1 MSTEKNIVE
10 QVLFSPLQLKVTRIE
25 HDPEAAEYWG
35 YNITLGGA
43 NIKFRKAKI
52 TPKKQGM
59 FVTLWRRNMHL
70 QTEPFR
76 LADDFNH
83 YIILTETDEYQGLFI
98 FPKAVLAQHQ
108 ILTTATKEGKRGFR
122 IYPPQVEVHNPQ
134 ARKTQAWQAPYFVDL
149 SDSSDSAIER
159 IKHLLSIT

>member
-1 MSTEKNIVE
+1 MSTEINILE
-10 QVLFSPLQLKVTRIE
+10 KVLFSPLQLKTTAIE

-35 YNITLGGA
+35 YNIALSGA

-52 TPKKQGM
+52 TPKKLGM
-59 FVTLWRRNMHL
+59 FVTLWRRNMNR
-70 QTEPFR
+70 QTEPFH
-76 LADDFNH
+76 LADNVDY

-98 FPKAVLAQHQ
+98 FPKAALAQHQ

-122 IYPPQVEVHNPQ
+122 IYPPQVEVNNPQ

-149 SDSSDSAIER
+149 SDTSDSAMER
-159 IKHLLSIT
+159 IKRLLSIT